1 MSYLKDQM
9 GFSSKVKGSYSFMR
23 FNSNPTQLLRQAVE
37 GDRVKLPSIN
47 LSQHDKTSKSSA
59 IVKVD
64 QPF

>member
-1 MSYLKDQM
+1 M

-47 LSQHDKTSKSSA
+47 HS
-59 IVKVD
+59 
-64 QPF
+64 